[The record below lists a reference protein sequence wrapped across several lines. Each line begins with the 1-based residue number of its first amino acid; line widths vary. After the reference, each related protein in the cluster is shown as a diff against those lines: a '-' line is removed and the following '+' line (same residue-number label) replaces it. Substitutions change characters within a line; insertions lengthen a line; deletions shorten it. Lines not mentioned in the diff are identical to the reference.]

1 LLTVFAAL
9 QDRLAAGHAGV
20 SFMSKL
26 NVPLNINLGSRVNS
40 EVSIVT
46 EEQSQYW
53 SKVAQKYDQVVD
65 LQIGG
70 KTRSLIR
77 EKLANE
83 GTLGTLVEFGC
94 GTGFYT
100 GVLAEKGDRIVATDI
115 SPGML
120 AVAKK
125 QIKAE
130 NVKFQLED
138 CQKTSFPDGAF
149 DTAFMS
155 LVIHFT
161 EPEKTLVEM
170 ARILKPGGILIITN
184 LDPLALNALNR
195 IRCIARVIYHGLVRY
210 RVKPPKGSADHLLT
224 EEQLCGLLRKSGF
237 TVLDQETI
245 RDTSR
250 SSNIPVEYI
259 RAVK

>member
-1 LLTVFAAL
+1 VA
-9 QDRLAAGHAGV
+9 D
-20 SFMSKL
+20 
-26 NVPLNINLGSRVNS
+26 
-40 EVSIVT
+40 
-46 EEQSQYW
+46 EQSQYW
-53 SKVAQKYDQVVD
+53 SKVAQKYDYVVD

-70 KTRSLIR
+70 KTRALIQER
-77 EKLANE
+77 VAKEE
-83 GTLGTLVEFGC
+83 RLGTLVEFGC

-100 GVLAEKGDRIVATDI
+100 GVLSEKADSVVATDI

-120 AVAKK
+120 AAAKK
-125 QIKAE
+125 QIRAE

-138 CQKTSFPDGAF
+138 CQQTSFLEGAF

-161 EPEKTLVEM
+161 EPEKTLAEM
-170 ARILKPGGILIITN
+170 RRVLKPGGTLIILN
-184 LDPLALNALNR
+184 LDPGALNGLNR
-195 IRCIARVIYHGLVRY
+195 IRGWTRVIYNGLVRY

-237 TVLDQETI
+237 KVLGQETMT
-245 RDTSR
+245 DKSR

-259 RAVK
+259 RALRI

>member
-1 LLTVFAAL
+1 
-9 QDRLAAGHAGV
+9 
-20 SFMSKL
+20 M
-26 NVPLNINLGSRVNS
+26 
-40 EVSIVT
+40 SIVADG
-46 EEQSQYW
+46 QSQYW
-53 SKVAQKYDQVVD
+53 SKVARKYDCVVD

-77 EKLANE
+77 ERVAKE
-83 GTLGTLVEFGC
+83 GRMGTLVEFGC

-100 GVLAEKGDRIVATDI
+100 AVLSEKADGIVATDI

-120 AVAKK
+120 AVARQ

-130 NVKFQLED
+130 NVNFQLED

-170 ARILKPGGILIITN
+170 RRVLKPGGTLIITN
-184 LDPLALNALNR
+184 LDPGALNGLNR
-195 IRCIARVIYHGLVRY
+195 IRSWARVIYNGLARY
-210 RVKPPKGSADHLLT
+210 RVRPPKGFGQHLLT
-224 EEQLCGLLRKSGF
+224 EEQLCGLLRKSRF
-237 TVLDQETI
+237 KVIDQETI
-245 RDTSR
+245 SDTSR

-259 RAVK
+259 RAVKI